1 MRIAATL
8 RRRTAHWLPWLVVG
22 GVLLLLYRS
31 VSLTDV
37 IATLQRLTA
46 VELVVLIAANAV
58 VLLALNGRWWVILK
72 AQGHRLPYLTLT
84 GYRLA
89 AFGLSYFT
97 PGPHFGGEP
106 LQVLLVE
113 RNQDVP
119 RAAAVAAM
127 TLDKS
132 LELLVNFLFLVVGV
146 LVVIEVGLLAGNA
159 RLAALLF
166 SVLLLL
172 LPLGLLA
179 AIWVGKQPLSAC
191 VDAMG
196 RLFFAQSR
204 SSWAAAYVRTV
215 NGLRRS
221 EQEAT
226 DFCRDSA
233 DAFLFAFI
241 ISLVSWLI
249 MLAEYWLMVA
259 FLGVELTANQLLVT
273 YTAARIAFLL
283 PLPGGLGT
291 LDASLVFSF
300 GALGLDPA
308 VGLAAGLLI
317 HLRNIT
323 LGGLGLWWG
332 SRRLQLRD

>member
-1 MRIAATL
+1 L
-8 RRRTAHWLPWLVVG
+8 
-22 GVLLLLYRS
+22 
-31 VSLTDV
+31 
-37 IATLQRLTA
+37 
-46 VELVVLIAANAV
+46 
-58 VLLALNGRWWVILK
+58 VLLALNGRWWVILA

-113 RNQDVP
+113 RNQAVP

-132 LELLVNFLFLVVGV
+132 LELLVNFLFLVAGV
-146 LVVIEVGLLAGNA
+146 LVIIEVGLLVGNA
-159 RLAALLF
+159 RLAALTF
-166 SVLLLL
+166 SVLLLI
-172 LPLGLLA
+172 LPLALLGAIWAGKHPFSAFA
-179 AIWVGKQPLSAC
+179 AIGE
-191 VDAMG
+191 
-196 RLFFAQSR
+196 RLFFVR
-204 SSWAAAYVRTV
+204 LRPRWAANYARAVS
-215 NGLRRS
+215 GLRQS

-226 DFCRDSA
+226 QFCRDSA
-233 DAFLFAFI
+233 ESFLLAFI
-241 ISLVSWLI
+241 ISIVSWLV

-259 FLGVELTANQLLVT
+259 FLGVELSIAQLLVT

-300 GALGLDPA
+300 TALGLDPA

-317 HLRNIT
+317 HVRNMA

-332 SRRLQLRD
+332 SRHLQMRA

>member
-1 MRIAATL
+1 MQLEPTL
-8 RRRTAHWLPWLVVG
+8 RRRTARWLPWLVVG
-22 GVLLLLYRS
+22 AVLLLLYRS
-31 VSLTDV
+31 VSLDDV
-37 IATLQRLTA
+37 LAVLRHLTA
-46 VELVVLIAANAV
+46 VEVVVLIAANAL

-72 AQGHRLPYLTLT
+72 AQGHRLPYLELA

-113 RNQDVP
+113 RNQAVP
-119 RAAAVAAM
+119 RTAAVAAV
-127 TLDKS
+127 TIDKS
-132 LELLVNFLFLVVGV
+132 LELLVNFLFLVAGV
-146 LVVIEVGLLAGNA
+146 LVVVEVGLLAGNA
-159 RLAALLF
+159 RLAAVAF
-166 SVLLLL
+166 SVLMLL
-172 LPLGLLA
+172 LPLALLG
-179 AIWVGKQPLSAC
+179 AIWSGKHPLSAW
-191 VDAMG
+191 AG
-196 RLFFAQSR
+196 WGERLYFVRSR
-204 SSWAAAYVRTV
+204 PKWSSGYARVVA
-215 NGLRRS
+215 GLRQS

-233 DAFLFAFI
+233 DAFLLAFTVSI
-241 ISLVSWLI
+241 ISWI
-249 MLAEYWLMVA
+249 TMLAEYWLMVA
-259 FLGVELTANQLLVT
+259 FLGVELSAIQLLVT

-308 VGLAAGLLI
+308 VGLSAGLLI
-317 HLRNIT
+317 HLRNIA

-332 SRRLQLRD
+332 SRRLHLRA